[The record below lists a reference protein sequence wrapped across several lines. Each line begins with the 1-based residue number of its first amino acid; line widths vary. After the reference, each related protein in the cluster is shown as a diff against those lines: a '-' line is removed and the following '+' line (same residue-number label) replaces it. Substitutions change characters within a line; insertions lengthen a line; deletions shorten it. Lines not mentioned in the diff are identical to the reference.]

1 MSAESSMK
9 INLIKATEKDAELIH
24 QMQVESFYELYLK
37 YKDEETSPVNES
49 VDKIVQKLRRPD
61 SHFYLIKFE
70 NHFVGGIRVVVKN
83 NCKRISPLFVLPQYR
98 NKGIAQDAISEVER
112 IYGKENWELETI
124 LNEKINEHLYKKMG
138 YHLDEKTTVIND
150 KLILV
155 SYRK

>member
-1 MSAESSMK
+1 MK

-83 NCKRISPLFVLPQYR
+83 NLKRISPLFVLPQYR
-98 NKGIAQDAISEVER
+98 NKGIAQETISELEK
-112 IYGKENWELETI
+112 IYGKYNWELETI
-124 LNEKINEHLYKKMG
+124 LTEENNRYLYEKMG
-138 YHLDEKTTVIND
+138 YHLSEETTVIND
-150 KLILV
+150 RLTLV